1 MIREFIYFR
10 FTVYSVKISLPHEVG
25 ILYYVKSRAIRLPNP
40 TTLPPIQYYSCAYV
54 DPLLVRL
61 GGKYLKRFSRLRGSV
76 ELAVHFILSP
86 RSHSRAPDRE
96 ASRMMLPKWKLALF
110 KREFGIQPGK
120 IIQALWQLPAMEV
133 VEPPAPGFFPAES
146 NGAWTRRAH
155 PGLTEDYNYL
165 GAGSKVKGKFN
176 SLGPARI
183 DGEFE
188 GEITATDS
196 VTLGENAVVTAKI
209 KAASII
215 VAGTF
220 DGDMTASDSIE
231 IRASAKVSGNL
242 AQGPTRSLSRHAV
255 ILLAR

>member
-1 MIREFIYFR
+1 
-10 FTVYSVKISLPHEVG
+10 
-25 ILYYVKSRAIRLPNP
+25 
-40 TTLPPIQYYSCAYV
+40 
-54 DPLLVRL
+54 
-61 GGKYLKRFSRLRGSV
+61 
-76 ELAVHFILSP
+76 
-86 RSHSRAPDRE
+86 
-96 ASRMMLPKWKLALF
+96 MMLPKWTLALF
-110 KREFGIQPGK
+110 KKESGIQPGK

-133 VEPPAPGFFPAES
+133 IEPPAPGFFPAES
-146 NGAWTRRAH
+146 NDAWTRRAH
-155 PGLTEDYNYL
+155 PGLTEDHNYL
-165 GAGSKVKGKFN
+165 GAGSKVKGQFN

-242 AQGPTRSLSRHAV
+242 VQGPTRSLSRHAV